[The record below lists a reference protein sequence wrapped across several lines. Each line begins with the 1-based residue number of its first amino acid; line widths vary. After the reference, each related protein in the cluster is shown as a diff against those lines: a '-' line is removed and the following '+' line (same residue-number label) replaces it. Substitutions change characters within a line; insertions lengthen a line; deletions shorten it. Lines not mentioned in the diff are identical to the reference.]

1 MIHSICEED
10 IVWKNG
16 RSDSILVYSLF
27 CMYISMI
34 SNVVVVTV
42 SYTTILKGDV
52 VITTAV
58 SRSPFSGV
66 ADNNKFFCGWQ
77 KMGVY

>member
-1 MIHSICEED
+1 MIYGYFTYAVAGIVGFVIALCIGLFVRKCDD
-10 IVWKNG
+10 II
-16 RSDSILVYSLF
+16 ILVL
-27 CMYISMI
+27 
-34 SNVVVVTV
+34 
-42 SYTTILKGDV
+42 
-52 VITTAV
+52 ITTSV